1 MEEPKITPLARRL
14 AEENG
19 IDWRRLKGTG
29 PDGTIVERD
38 ILAFLAKVMAGEVD
52 LPPMPESP
60 PPLPPE
66 EELKRAQAA
75 LEREGVDL
83 ADLIPEAPKTPTLQV
98 EEVPEEEL
106 ALDFSEI
113 DLLEEGEEEAF
124 LLPEEE
130 AEKPLEA
137 WEEDLPEAAPLPEP
151 EALEAWEEDLLQ
163 AEAQEALPP
172 ALEEVEGEKRP
183 EEPPALGEAPPAP
196 LLGVAPVPAP
206 AQSAPLRVFR
216 RKVDQ
221 TRLGEALA
229 AFHRVHGVPETPL
242 PFLLKAAERALAE
255 LELPH
260 RPLLGRVE
268 GEGVRGFRPSPA
280 FLALF
285 HQEGGEEGEG
295 LLCFFGEE
303 EVHTGRPSLF
313 LAPDGILA
321 VSGLDAPLARKLLER
336 VALYLEDPVLLLA

>member
-1 MEEPKITPLARRL
+1 
-14 AEENG
+14 
-19 IDWRRLKGTG
+19 
-29 PDGTIVERD
+29 
-38 ILAFLAKVMAGEVD
+38 
-52 LPPMPESP
+52 MPESP

-83 ADLIPEAPKTPTLQV
+83 SDLIPEAPKAPTLQV

-106 ALDFSEI
+106 ALDFPEI
-113 DLLEEGEEEAF
+113 DLLDEEP
-124 LLPEEE
+124 LPLPEEE
-130 AEKPLEA
+130 
-137 WEEDLPEAAPLPEP
+137 
-151 EALEAWEEDLLQ
+151 EALEAWEEDLLERPLPEPEPWQ
-163 AEAQEALPP
+163 EELLEAAREAPEPEAPPREEAPP
-172 ALEEVEGEKRP
+172 ALEEALLTQEI
-183 EEPPALGEAPPAP
+183 PPSP

-268 GEGVRGFRPSPA
+268 GEGVRGLRPSPA

>member
-1 MEEPKITPLARRL
+1 
-14 AEENG
+14 
-19 IDWRRLKGTG
+19 
-29 PDGTIVERD
+29 
-38 ILAFLAKVMAGEVD
+38 
-52 LPPMPESP
+52 
-60 PPLPPE
+60 
-66 EELKRAQAA
+66 
-75 LEREGVDL
+75 
-83 ADLIPEAPKTPTLQV
+83 
-98 EEVPEEEL
+98 
-106 ALDFSEI
+106 
-113 DLLEEGEEEAF
+113 
-124 LLPEEE
+124 
-130 AEKPLEA
+130 
-137 WEEDLPEAAPLPEP
+137 
-151 EALEAWEEDLLQ
+151 
-163 AEAQEALPP
+163 
-172 ALEEVEGEKRP
+172 
-183 EEPPALGEAPPAP
+183 
-196 LLGVAPVPAP
+196 VPAP

-255 LELPH
+255 LELPP

-268 GEGVRGFRPSPA
+268 GEGVRGLRPSPA

>member
-83 ADLIPEAPKTPTLQV
+83 SDLIPEAPKTPTLQV

-106 ALDFSEI
+106 SLDFPEI
-113 DLLEEGEEEAF
+113 DLLDEEPL

-130 AEKPLEA
+130 
-137 WEEDLPEAAPLPEP
+137 
-151 EALEAWEEDLLQ
+151 EALEAWEEDLLERPLPEPEPWQ
-163 AEAQEALPP
+163 EELLEAAQEAPEPEAPPREEAPP
-172 ALEEVEGEKRP
+172 ALEEALLTQEI
-183 EEPPALGEAPPAP
+183 PPSP

-229 AFHRVHGVPETPL
+229 AFHRVHGVPENPL
-242 PFLLKAAERALAE
+242 PFLLRAAERALAE
-255 LELPH
+255 LELPL
-260 RPLLGRVE
+260 RALLGQVT
-268 GEGVRGFRPSPA
+268 GEEVRGLRPSPA

>member
-83 ADLIPEAPKTPTLQV
+83 SDLIPEAPKTPTLQV

-106 ALDFSEI
+106 SLDFPEI
-113 DLLEEGEEEAF
+113 DLLDEEPLLLSEEE
-124 LLPEEE
+124 
-130 AEKPLEA
+130 
-137 WEEDLPEAAPLPEP
+137 
-151 EALEAWEEDLLQ
+151 EAWEEDLLERPLPEPEPWQ
-163 AEAQEALPP
+163 EELLEAAQEAPEPEAPP
-172 ALEEVEGEKRP
+172 RE
-183 EEPPALGEAPPAP
+183 EAPPAPKEALLTQEIPPGP

-268 GEGVRGFRPSPA
+268 GERVRGFRPSLA